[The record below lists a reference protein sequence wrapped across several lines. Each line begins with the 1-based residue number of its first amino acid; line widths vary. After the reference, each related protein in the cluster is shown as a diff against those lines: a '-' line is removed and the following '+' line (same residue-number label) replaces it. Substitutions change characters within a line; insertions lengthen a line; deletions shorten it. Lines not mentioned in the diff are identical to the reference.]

1 MLKFERKKI
10 DLDLYGE
17 KFVLRYPTVKDRQD
31 YQRSIEDLNADD
43 KKHQQDLEEKLYE
56 FLDTLGLPSAKAKEM
71 YDADLVELV
80 NHLMP
85 SKKK

>member
-17 KFVLRYPTVKDRQD
+17 KFVVRYPTVKDRQE
-31 YQRSIEDLNADD
+31 YQKSIAELDANKPEDSA
-43 KKHQQDLEEKLYE
+43 KLESALYD
-56 FLDTLGLPSAKAKEM
+56 FLAMLGLPREKSIEM
-71 YDADLVELV
+71 YDTDLVEFV
-80 NHLMP
+80 NHLLP